1 MNMTTQNPS
10 KEKPVVGI
18 TIGDINGIGPEVI
31 LKTLQD
37 QRVLRLCT
45 PIVYASAK
53 VLNFYKK
60 TLTLS
65 EDIHFFQVKSASSI
79 NPKKINLITSWEDE
93 LEPEAGKETPTGGR
107 AAFLSL
113 EKATEDLR
121 QGHLDAI
128 VTAPVNK
135 NNIQQEGF
143 RFPGHTEYFASKFK
157 SDVLMT
163 MVSEE
168 ASLRVAVVTGHIPL
182 ANVPSALTTDV
193 IAKKLNLLYK
203 SLKNDFHII
212 KPKIAVL
219 GLNPHA
225 GEEGLLGKEEQE
237 IITPLINDLR
247 AKGLLIFGPYP
258 SDGFF
263 GNQIYKKFDGVL
275 AMYHDQGLIPFK
287 TMAFES
293 GVNFT
298 AGLPVIRTSPDHG
311 TAYEIAGKDK
321 ADESS
326 FRHALYLAA
335 KLAKAKNQTIFV

>member
-1 MNMTTQNPS
+1 MTNQNPP
-10 KEKPVVGI
+10 KEKPIVGI

-37 QRVLRLCT
+37 QRILKLCT
-45 PIVYASAK
+45 PIVYGSAR

-60 TLTLS
+60 TSTLN
-65 EDIHFFQVKSASSI
+65 EDIHFFQIKNASDC
-79 NPKKINLITSWEDE
+79 NAKKINLIAGWEEE
-93 LEPEAGKETPTGGR
+93 LEPEAGKETAAGGK

-121 QGHLDAI
+121 QGRIDAV

-135 NNIQQEGF
+135 NNMQQEGF
-143 RFPGHTEYFASKFK
+143 RFAGHTEYFASKFK

-168 ASLRVAVVTGHIPL
+168 AALRVAVVTGHIPL
-182 ANVPSALTTDV
+182 VNVPSALSTDV
-193 IAKKLNLLYK
+193 IVKKLNLLYK

-237 IITPLINDLR
+237 IIIPLINDLR

-258 SDGFF
+258 ADGFF
-263 GNQIYKKFDGVL
+263 ASQTYKKFDGIL

-287 TMAFES
+287 TIAFES
-293 GVNFT
+293 GVNYT

-326 FRHALYLAA
+326 FRHALYLAV
-335 KLAKAKNQTIFV
+335 KLAKAKTQTIFV

>member
-1 MNMTTQNPS
+1 MTNQNPPR
-10 KEKPVVGI
+10 EKPVVGI
-18 TIGDINGIGPEVI
+18 TIGDINGIGPEVL

-37 QRVLRLCT
+37 QRVLKLCS
-45 PIVYASAK
+45 PIVYASIK

-60 TLTLS
+60 ACNLS
-65 EDIHFFQVKSASSI
+65 DDMHFFQIKNVAEF
-79 NPKKINLITSWEDE
+79 NPKRINLLTSWEED
-93 LEPEAGKETPTGGR
+93 LDPEPGKETPTGGK

-121 QGHLDAI
+121 LGKIDAL

-135 NNIQQEGF
+135 NNIQREGF
-143 RFPGHTEYFASKFK
+143 RFAGHTEYFASKFK
-157 SDVLMT
+157 ADTLMT
-163 MVSEE
+163 MISEE
-168 ASLRVAVVTGHIPL
+168 AGLRVAVATGHLPL
-182 ANVPSALTTDV
+182 ASVQAALTGET
-193 IAKKLNLLYK
+193 ITKKLNILYK
-203 SLKNDFHII
+203 SLKNDFHIV

-225 GEEGLLGKEEQE
+225 GENGLLGKEELE
-237 IITPLINDLR
+237 IITPLISDLR
-247 AKGLLIFGPYP
+247 AKGVLIYGPYP
-258 SDGFF
+258 ADGFF
-263 GNQIYKKFDGVL
+263 GNQTYKKFDGIL
-275 AMYHDQGLIPFK
+275 AMYHDQGLVPFK

-335 KLAKAKNQTIFV
+335 KLTKARTQAIFV